1 MTIALLVILRN
12 MEIGKFSR
20 YEIGEELGEGGM
32 AKVYR
37 AKDPLSG
44 REVALKILRQ
54 ELSQDP
60 EFRERFDLE
69 MRIVARLEFDG
80 IVPVYDF
87 GRDEKDQLFFVMRLM
102 PGGTLSEKIQHGLLS
117 PDQIIQIVQRIAP
130 VLDRAHRRGI
140 IHRDLKPRNI
150 LFDETNNAFLSDF
163 GVAKAVDPNTLTNSG
178 VIVGTPRYMSP
189 EQANGERVDAR
200 SDIYS
205 LGVIAF
211 EMFIGTTQLETITPW
226 GLALDRETD
235 LIPRLLDTNP
245 DLAPAVREVMEK
257 VLAKDRDSRYGSGV
271 EFANALTVALSE
283 PEITPQLVSPEPI
296 TAPPEP
302 MGPEPAVQTRPAIHR
317 TSSSLRFWMIG
328 GFAVLALFTFGLV
341 RIFNPPSPLPTS
353 TSTPRPATA
362 TVAPSSPTTLSTIL
376 PTISPSPTIEPSP
389 TLSVPI
395 IGGAINIAFVSNREV
410 FMIDIDG
417 RNRKQLTNTNIP
429 KFDLQWL
436 PDSSELLYGEGKCI
450 YKVNSDADLPVPEKI
465 SCLTDDDFVGF
476 SVSPDGANIAISVKD
491 RLLILPFDLELLA
504 TANSADE
511 LQKSENICIDY
522 SDVTVK
528 DAQWSTDGKS
538 LAVLYRGPVGNNS
551 KRFGDTILM
560 LDVDLVH
567 CDAFDPVVLDKFP
580 DEHFIPAGYAAHP
593 IIPSYHWDGDE
604 HFAFNTYVRNDRY
617 GDLYLYDISTGQG
630 QRFNP
635 VKGTCCYQGAT
646 FSPDGSY
653 ILFAFQDIN
662 AGSEGRIKLYYIPLD
677 GNQEILPL
685 ILPVGFFTNSREN
698 ILLSL
703 RAP

>member
-1 MTIALLVILRN
+1 
-12 MEIGKFSR
+12 
-20 YEIGEELGEGGM
+20 M

-37 AKDPLSG
+37 AYDPLSD
-44 REVALKILRQ
+44 REVALKILRPDKPDEP
-54 ELSQDP
+54 EL
-60 EFRERFDLE
+60 RKRFDRE
-69 MRIVARLEFDG
+69 MKIVAQLEFDG

-87 GRDEKDQLFFVMRLM
+87 GRDEQDRLFFVMRFM
-102 PGGTLSEKIQHGLLS
+102 PGGTLSEKIQNGPLFAA
-117 PDQIIQIVQRIAP
+117 QIIQIIQRIAP

-150 LFDETNNAFLSDF
+150 LFDENDTAFISDF
-163 GVAKAVDPNTLTNSG
+163 GLAKTNNVAAPNSPTDSSL
-178 VIVGTPRYMSP
+178 IVGTPRYMSA
-189 EQANGERVDAR
+189 EQANGEKVDVR

-211 EMFIGTTQLETITPW
+211 EMLIGTTQFETITPW
-226 GLALDRETD
+226 GLALDRKTD

-245 DLAPAVREVMEK
+245 TLTPGVREVMEK
-257 VLAKDRDSRYGSGV
+257 VLARDRDSRYGSAV

-302 MGPEPAVQTRPAIHR
+302 IGPESAAPTQPATHR
-317 TSSSLRFWMIG
+317 TPLSLRFWMIG
-328 GFAVLALFTFGLV
+328 GLAVLALFTFGLWS
-341 RIFNPPSPLPTS
+341 IFNPQVPLPTS
-353 TSTPRPATA
+353 TSTLKPATA
-362 TVAPSSPTTLSTIL
+362 TVTPSSPTALSTVL

-410 FMIDIDG
+410 FMIDMEG

-450 YKVNSDADLPVPEKI
+450 YKVDSDADLPIPEKI
-465 SCLTDDDFVGF
+465 SCLSDDDFVGF
-476 SVSPDGANIAISVKD
+476 SVSPDRANIAISVKD

-504 TANSADE
+504 TASSADE

-528 DAQWSTDGKS
+528 DVQWSTDGKS
-538 LAVLYRGPVGNNS
+538 LAVLYRGPVGNNL
-551 KRFGDTILM
+551 KRFGDTILI
-560 LDVDLVH
+560 LDVDLVR
-567 CDAFDPVVLDKFP
+567 CNAVDPVVIDKFP

-635 VKGTCCYQGAT
+635 VKGTCCYHGAT

-662 AGSEGRIKLYYIPLD
+662 EGPEGKIKLYYIPLD
-677 GNQEILPL
+677 DNQEILPFN
-685 ILPVGFFTNSREN
+685 LPVGFFTNPREN

-703 RAP
+703 RAPGK